1 MYQWKV
7 TEIKEVA
14 RLYMDGYGYAAIS
27 EKTGIPKKSVA
38 WRIKSMNL
46 RDKVSSH
53 VAPHFSAS
61 YYRFEKTK
69 AP

>member
-1 MYQWKV
+1 MHQWKV

-14 RLYMDGYGYAAIS
+14 RLYMDGYGCAAIS
-27 EKTGIPKKSVA
+27 KKTGIPKKSIEC
-38 WRIKSMNL
+38 RIRSMKL

-53 VAPHFSAS
+53 VAPHFSARYGFS
-61 YYRFEKTK
+61 KTK